1 MTYPIPENE
10 HERLVALDT
19 YEVAGKP
26 PEMDFDEIAEMAGHI
41 CGCPVAVLNVVAD
54 KWEWYKGKFGIPAD
68 VNCEPRGG
76 ICSTAICSNDLL
88 IVPDLSKDE
97 RFAAQAVVKGEPH
110 FRFYAGVPM
119 INPDGYALGSLC
131 VLDYKPREIEA
142 RQVELLRYLTHQSV
156 AQLELRRRV
165 AELDQM
171 SRTLTGEKVQADS
184 LLSNILP
191 ESIAAELKENG
202 RVQPRYYDS
211 ATILFT
217 DFKGF
222 TRLTE
227 RLEPRALIEE
237 LNDHF
242 SAFDDIV
249 TLHGLEKLK
258 TVGDAY
264 MCASGLPVKNKK
276 HALDACAAALDI
288 RDHMARVNFAR
299 DRMGLPRWDIRI
311 GLHTGG
317 VIAGVVGKKKFTYDI
332 WGDAVNVAALME
344 AHAEPGQILLSD
356 STFGRVRGEFDT
368 VLRGEIETAKKGR
381 IRCYVLNGRKN

>member
-1 MTYPIPENE
+1 
-10 HERLVALDT
+10 
-19 YEVAGKP
+19 
-26 PEMDFDEIAEMAGHI
+26 
-41 CGCPVAVLNVVAD
+41 
-54 KWEWYKGKFGIPAD
+54 
-68 VNCEPRGG
+68 
-76 ICSTAICSNDLL
+76 
-88 IVPDLSKDE
+88 
-97 RFAAQAVVKGEPH
+97 
-110 FRFYAGVPM
+110 
-119 INPDGYALGSLC
+119 
-131 VLDYKPREIEA
+131 
-142 RQVELLRYLTHQSV
+142 
-156 AQLELRRRV
+156 
-165 AELDQM
+165 
-171 SRTLTGEKVQADS
+171 
-184 LLSNILP
+184 
-191 ESIAAELKENG
+191 
-202 RVQPRYYDS
+202 
-211 ATILFT
+211 
-217 DFKGF
+217 
-222 TRLTE
+222 
-227 RLEPRALIEE
+227 

-249 TLHGLEKLK
+249 ARHGLEKIK